1 MAASMKTVLNLVLIS
16 VLVSFTSSLPRFLHG
31 RPKHGLLG
39 APKLPQ
45 GSVLP
50 PDMWLKQKLTHF
62 NYADTRTWQ
71 QRYFVNDTFYKPNG
85 PIFLMIGGEGTANPA
100 WMLQGAWIE
109 YAKKYH
115 AICFL
120 LEHRY
125 YGKSHPTSD
134 LSVDNLQFLS
144 SEQALAD
151 LAYFIQY
158 VKHKYNLLSKDQKL
172 ITFGGSYPGSLS
184 AWFRV
189 KYPHLVDGAVATSA
203 PIFAQLNFK
212 EYLQVVVS
220 SLATT
225 GPGCNKNIK
234 MATDTITK
242 MISTDTGRKSVEKMF
257 NLCDPLDT
265 SQYVDGSNLF
275 SNLAGNFEGVVQYNK
290 DNRAFEGAIGT
301 NITIDTIC
309 GIMTDESNGSPIE
322 RYAKVNSLMLSTYS
336 QKCLDNSYNKM
347 IKGLQATAWNA
358 SASEGGRQWMYQTCT
373 EFGFFQSSDL
383 GDVQPFG
390 NFFNLK
396 FSIQQCMDVFGAK
409 FNQELIQMGINR
421 TNTNYGGYGMRATK
435 IVFPNGSIDPWHFLG
450 FTKDLSMES
459 PAIYI
464 QGTAHCANMYPATS
478 DDLPQLVQARAT
490 IEKLIGTW
498 LSPN

>member
-1 MAASMKTVLNLVLIS
+1 MI
-16 VLVSFTSSLPRFLHG
+16 F
-31 RPKHGLLG
+31 
-39 APKLPQ
+39 
-45 GSVLP
+45 
-50 PDMWLKQKLTHF
+50 
-62 NYADTRTWQ
+62 
-71 QRYFVNDTFYKPNG
+71 PN
-85 PIFLMIGGEGTANPA
+85 IG
-100 WMLQGAWIE
+100 
-109 YAKKYH
+109 Y
-115 AICFL
+115 
-120 LEHRY
+120 
-125 YGKSHPTSD
+125 
-134 LSVDNLQFLS
+134 
-144 SEQALAD
+144 
-151 LAYFIQY
+151 
-158 VKHKYNLLSKDQKL
+158 
-172 ITFGGSYPGSLS
+172 LS

-309 GIMTDESNGSPIE
+309 GIMTDESNGSPVE

-358 SASEGGRQWMYQTCT
+358 SASEG
-373 EFGFFQSSDL
+373 DL

-396 FSIQQCMDVFGAK
+396 FSIQQ
-409 FNQELIQMGINR
+409 
-421 TNTNYGGYGMRATK
+421 Y
-435 IVFPNGSIDPWHFLG
+435 
-450 FTKDLSMES
+450 LSAES

-464 QGTAHCANMYPATS
+464 QGTAHCANMYPGTS
-478 DDLPQLVQARAT
+478 DDLPQLVQARAI

-498 LSPN
+498 ISSN

>member
-1 MAASMKTVLNLVLIS
+1 MSAPISTTMKICVIFVLLNV
-16 VLVSFTSSLPRFLHG
+16 VSSLPHFFRG
-31 RPKHGLLG
+31 RPKHGMLG
-39 APKLPQ
+39 APKLPP
-45 GSVLP
+45 GSILP
-50 PDMWLKQKLTHF
+50 PDMWIKQKLTHF
-62 NYADTRTWQ
+62 NDADTRTWQ

-85 PIFLMIGGEGTANPA
+85 PIFVMIGGEGTANPA

-109 YAKKYH
+109 YAKTYN

-125 YGKSHPTSD
+125 YGKSHPTPD
-134 LSVDNLQFLS
+134 LSVENLQFLS

-158 VKHKYNLLSKDQKL
+158 AKHKYKLLSKDQKL

-203 PIFAQLNFK
+203 PIFAQLDFK

-234 MATDTITK
+234 MATDAVAQMLK
-242 MISTDTGRKSVEKMF
+242 TDTGRKNVEKMF
-257 NLCDPLDT
+257 KLCDPLDT
-265 SQYVDGSNLF
+265 SEYVDAANLF

-301 NITIDTIC
+301 NVTIDTLC
-309 GIMTDESNGSPIE
+309 GIMNDESSGSPID
-322 RYAKVNSLMLSTYS
+322 RYAKVNDLMMSTYS

-347 IKGLQATAWNA
+347 VGELKSTAWNA
-358 SASEGGRQWMYQTCT
+358 SASEGGRQWTYQTCT
-373 EFGFFQSSDL
+373 EFGFFQTSDL

-390 NFFNLK
+390 NFFNLN
-396 FSIQQCMDVFGAK
+396 FAIQQCVDVFGTK
-409 FNQELIQMGINR
+409 FNQDLIQQGINR
-421 TNTNYGGYGMRATK
+421 TNTNYGGFGMKATK

-450 FTKDLSMES
+450 FIKDLSYES

-464 QGTAHCANMYPATS
+464 QGTAHCANMYPAS
-478 DDLPQLVQARAT
+478 DDDLPQLVEARAT

-498 LSPN
+498 LKSN